1 MLKKYLCERND
12 VPTRAQTPPLKWTTP
27 EPAKSEKPSSLS
39 HPSGPQHQWAEMGY
53 VTPVTRTQKI
63 MYPLKLHRSAMA
75 PDTIVTQVAA
85 NVH

>member
-1 MLKKYLCERND
+1 MYD
-12 VPTRAQTPPLKWTTP
+12 VPTRAQTPPLKCTTP
-27 EPAKSEKPSSLS
+27 EPAKSTKPRSLS
-39 HPSGPQHQWAEMGY
+39 HPSGPQHQWAAMGY

-75 PDTIVTQVAA
+75 PDTIVTHVAA